1 MCRIIFLLQSA
12 VLLYEHRV
20 IADELCGAAKQK
32 GRDRYADELLRH
44 VKHDAERRRCREVHL
59 LERARHDERCC
70 AAACEDRCAGDRHFA
85 ADERPSNQYD
95 CCNCAAHAAQRGD
108 DYLPLPTQL
117 REVDRRAE

>member
-1 MCRIIFLLQSA
+1 MRCGVFLLQSA
-12 VLLYEHRV
+12 VLLHEHRV

-44 VKHDAERRRCREVHL
+44 VKHDAERRRRREVHL

-95 CCNCAAHAAQRGD
+95 
-108 DYLPLPTQL
+108 
-117 REVDRRAE
+117 